1 MLKQV
6 VNCFKVNC
14 SYYDKKRRFFP
25 FMAKVL
31 ILYPLKIPE
40 SQRFSGVFKGYKMG
54 ALARNELKVSEAAI
68 FSCSSK

>member
-1 MLKQV
+1 MVHAKT
-6 VNCFKVNC
+6 
-14 SYYDKKRRFFP
+14 SYKSTVAIMTKNDVFFP

-54 ALARNELKVSEAAI
+54 ALARNELKVSEKAI